1 MPWASCRKG
10 QKTTILDGRGLY
22 GTIRLG
28 GPHRLARSGHRPFKP
43 AARVQIPLG
52 VPERV
57 AAAALFVSLRIP
69 TPTLPQVRKWRAR
82 GRAAHCRALPC
93 GDCVQTV
100 RLSSR
105 RSLRES
111 RQLRPCFEHHRAGI
125 CVTTR
130 PFAALRV
137 TEESVSL
144 PAGGLCPPVGAAGSQ
159 TRREQAVAAAVTE
172 PAFTSW
178 GPPGHRP
185 GGSRAGGA
193 FHSGMKIDNGL
204 FSYALWCP
212 EGACPLLRTP
222 QPCGAARDWPPQEQ
236 LAISDKQLAISDK
249 QLAIS
254 DKRLAISDKR
264 LAISDKRLAISD
276 WRYSPG
282 CCKSHTVLE

>member
-159 TRREQAVAAAVTE
+159 TRREQGRWGIPFWYENRQRPIFICFMVPRRGMSTASNAPTLRRGQRLAAA
-172 PAFTSW
+172 
-178 GPPGHRP
+178 
-185 GGSRAGGA
+185 RAIG
-193 FHSGMKIDNGL
+193 DQ
-204 FSYALWCP
+204 
-212 EGACPLLRTP
+212 R
-222 QPCGAARDWPPQEQ
+222 Q
-236 LAISDKQLAISDK
+236 AIG
-249 QLAIS
+249 
-254 DKRLAISDKR
+254 DKRQAIGDKR
-264 LAISDKRLAISD
+264 
-276 WRYSPG
+276 
-282 CCKSHTVLE
+282 